1 MTDMDSKYR
10 VERMDTFL
18 NSFYKGNPEY
28 LNRIEADARERF
40 INVIRPGT
48 QQALRM
54 FLELIKPAS
63 ILEVGS
69 AIGFSALFMAEYSGA
84 GIITIEHDPE
94 RASEACAN
102 IEEYGSAG
110 RITVLTGQAED
121 IIPGL
126 DGPFDLVFLDSAKGQ
141 YIKLLP
147 ALLEKMKSGSVLIA
161 DNVLSDGDTMES
173 VYTVRRRDRTIH
185 RRMREFL
192 ESISLDER
200 FESTLLPVGD
210 GLSVTVMK

>member
-1 MTDMDSKYR
+1 MESLYR

-28 LNRIEADARERF
+28 LNELENDARARY

-54 FLELIKPAS
+54 FLAMTKPFG
-63 ILEVGS
+63 ILEVGT
-69 AIGFSALFMAEYSGA
+69 AIGFSALFMAGFSEA
-84 GIITIEHDPE
+84 DIITIEHDHE
-94 RASEACAN
+94 RAKEAASN
-102 IEEYGSAG
+102 FRRFGFED
-110 RITVLTGQAED
+110 RITLMEGQAED

-126 DGPFDLVFLDSAKGQ
+126 SGPFDLIFLDSAKGQ
-141 YIKLLP
+141 YINLLP
-147 ALLEKMKSGSVLIA
+147 ILVSKMKKGSVLIA
-161 DNVLSDGDTMES
+161 DNVLSDGETGES
-173 VYTVRRRDRTIH
+173 VFTVKRRDRTIH

-192 ESISLDER
+192 EAVSLREE
-200 FESTLLPVGD
+200 FESSILPVGD